1 MQGPLREQARSHRGA
16 AGLVGW
22 CGGQS
27 SMNLS
32 GPFIKRPVATMLL
45 SLAIMLLGGVSF
57 GLLPVSPL
65 PQMDFPVIVVQAS
78 LPGASPEV
86 MASTVAT
93 PLERSFGSIAG
104 VNTMSSRSS
113 QGSTRVILQFDL
125 DRDIN
130 GAAREVQAAINASRT
145 LLPSGM
151 RSMPTYKKVNPSQAP
166 IMVLSLTSDVLEKG
180 QLYDLASTILSQS
193 LSQVQGV
200 GEVQIGG
207 SSLPAVRIELEPQ
220 SLNQYGVA
228 LDDVRNTIA
237 NANVRRPKGSVE
249 DDQRLWQ
256 VQANDQLEKAKDYES
271 LIIHYNGGAALRLKD
286 VAKVSDGV
294 EDRYNSGFFNDDAAV
309 LLVIN
314 RQAGAN
320 IIETVNEIKA
330 QLPALQAVLPA
341 SVKLNLAMD
350 RSPVIKAT
358 LHEAEMTLL
367 IAVALVIL
375 VVFLF
380 LGNFRASLIPTL
392 AVPVSLVGTFAVMY
406 LYGFSLNNLSLMALI
421 LATGLVVDDAIVV
434 LENISRHIDEGVRP
448 MRAAYLGAQEVGFTL
463 LSMNVSLVAV
473 FLSIL
478 FMGGI
483 IESLFREFSITL
495 AAAIVVSLVV
505 SLTLTPMLCAR
516 WLKPHTPGQENRL
529 QRWSRRANDWMVGK
543 YATSLDWVLRHKRL
557 TLLSLFVTIGV
568 NIALYVV
575 VPKTFMPQQD
585 TGQLIGFVRGDDGL
599 SFSVMQPKMEIFRRA
614 VLKDEAVESVAGFI
628 GGNNGTNN
636 AFMLVR
642 LKPIKERSIS
652 AQKVIERLRKEM
664 PKVPGAQLMLM
675 ADQDLQFGGGREQTT
690 SQYSYILQ
698 SGDLG
703 ALREWYPKV
712 VTALKA
718 LPELTAIDAREGRGA
733 RQVTLIV
740 DRDQAKRLGVDM
752 DMVTAVLNNA
762 YSQRQISTIYDS
774 LNQYQVVMEVNPKY
788 AQDPITLKQ
797 VQVITADGARI
808 PLSTIAHYENS
819 LENDRVSH
827 EGQFASE
834 SIAFDMAEGVTV
846 EQGGAAI
853 ERAIAKVGL
862 PEDVIAKMAGTADAF
877 AATQKSQPWMILG
890 ALVAVYLVLGVL
902 YESYIHPLTILSTL
916 PSAGVGALLSIYALG
931 GEFSLISLLGLFLL
945 IGVVKKNAILMI
957 DLALQLE
964 RSQGMAPLE
973 SIRSACLQRLRPI
986 LMTTLAA
993 ILGALPLLMSRA
1005 EGAEMRQPLG
1015 LTIIGGLIFSQVLTL
1030 YTTPVVYLYLDR
1042 LRHRFN
1048 KWRGVRTDA
1057 ALETPL

>member
-1 MQGPLREQARSHRGA
+1 
-16 AGLVGW
+16 
-22 CGGQS
+22 
-27 SMNLS
+27 MNLS

-93 PLERSFGSIAG
+93 PLERSFGAIAG

-130 GAAREVQAAINASRT
+130 GAAREVQAAINASRN

-220 SLNQYGVA
+220 ALNQYGVA

-271 LIIHYNGGAALRLKD
+271 LIIHYADGAALRLKD

-294 EDRYNSGFFNDDAAV
+294 EDRYNSGFFNDDSAV

-434 LENISRHIDEGVRP
+434 LENISRHIDAGVRP
-448 MRAAYLGAQEVGFTL
+448 MKAAYLGAQEVGFTL

-529 QRWSRRANDWMVGK
+529 QRWSQQANEWMVGK
-543 YATSLDWVLRHKRL
+543 YATSLDWVLRHRRL

-568 NIALYVV
+568 NIALYIV
-575 VPKTFMPQQD
+575 VPKVFLPQQD

-599 SFSVMQPKMEIFRRA
+599 SFSVMQPKMETFRRA

-628 GGNNGTNN
+628 GGSNGTNN

-642 LKPIKERSIS
+642 LKPIKERSLS

-664 PKVPGAQLMLM
+664 PKVAGAQLMLM
-675 ADQDLQFGGGREQTT
+675 ADQDLQFGGGREQTS

-712 VTALKA
+712 LAALKA

-733 RQVTLIV
+733 QQVKLIV

-752 DMVTAVLNNA
+752 AMVTAVLNNA
-762 YSQRQISTIYDS
+762 YAQRQISTIYDS

-819 LENDRVSH
+819 LADDRVSH

-846 EQGGAAI
+846 EQGSAAI
-853 ERAIAKVGL
+853 ERAIALVGL

-964 RSQGMAPLE
+964 RHQGMAPLE

-993 ILGALPLLMSRA
+993 ILGALPLLLSRA

-1030 YTTPVVYLYLDR
+1030 YTTPVVYLYLDK

-1048 KWRGVRTDA
+1048 HWRGVRTDA

>member
-1 MQGPLREQARSHRGA
+1 
-16 AGLVGW
+16 
-22 CGGQS
+22 
-27 SMNLS
+27 MNLS

-45 SLAIMLLGGVSF
+45 SFAIMLLGGVCF

-65 PQMDFPVIVVQAS
+65 PQMDFPVIVVQAN

-93 PLERSFGSIAG
+93 PLERSFGAIAG

-130 GAAREVQAAINASRT
+130 GAAREVQAAINASRN

-193 LSQVQGV
+193 LSQVSGV

-220 SLNQYGVA
+220 LLNQYGVA
-228 LDDVRNTIA
+228 LDDVRTAIA
-237 NANVRRPKGSVE
+237 DSNVRRPKGSVE
-249 DDQRLWQ
+249 DDRRMWQ
-256 VQANDQLEKAKDYES
+256 VQANDQLEKAKDYETLVIRYQDGS
-271 LIIHYNGGAALRLKD
+271 VLRLKD
-286 VAKVSDGV
+286 VAKVTDSV

-367 IAVALVIL
+367 IAVALVVL

-434 LENISRHIDEGVRP
+434 LENISRHIDEGVPP
-448 MRAAYLGAQEVGFTL
+448 MKAAYRGAEEVGFTL

-495 AAAIVVSLVV
+495 AASIVVSLVV

-516 WLKPHTPGQENRL
+516 WLKPHVPGQENRL
-529 QRWSRRANDWMVGK
+529 QRWSQRLNERMVRG
-543 YATSLDWVLRHKRL
+543 YATSLDWVLRHRRL
-557 TLLSLFVTIGV
+557 TLLSLLVTIGV
-568 NIALYVV
+568 NVALYVV

-599 SFSVMQPKMEIFRRA
+599 SFNVMQPKMEIFRRA
-614 VLKDEAVESVAGFI
+614 VLKDEAVQSVAGFI

-642 LKPIKERSIS
+642 LKPIKERNIS

-698 SGDLG
+698 SADL
-703 ALREWYPKV
+703 ATLRTWYPKV
-712 VTALKA
+712 VAAFRA
-718 LPELTAIDAREGRGA
+718 LPELTAIDARDGGGA
-733 RQVTLIV
+733 QQVTLVV
-740 DRDQAKRLGVDM
+740 DRDQAKRLGIDM

-788 AQDPITLKQ
+788 AQDPSTLEQ
-797 VQVITADGARI
+797 VQVITADGARV
-808 PLSTIAHYENS
+808 PLSAIAHYENS
-819 LENDRVSH
+819 LEDDRVSH

-834 SIAFDMAEGVTV
+834 GISFDMAEGVTV
-846 EQGGAAI
+846 EQGTAAI
-853 ERAIAKVGL
+853 ERAIAKLGM

-877 AATQKSQPWMILG
+877 AATQKSQPFMILG
-890 ALVAVYLVLGVL
+890 ALLAVYLVLGVL

-931 GEFSLISLLGLFLL
+931 SEFSLISLLGLFLL

-964 RSQGMAPLE
+964 RAGQTPLE
-973 SIRSACLQRLRPI
+973 SIRSACLLRLRPI

-993 ILGALPLLMSRA
+993 ILGALPLLLGAA
-1005 EGAEMRQPLG
+1005 EGSEMRQPLG
-1015 LTIIGGLIFSQVLTL
+1015 LTIIGGLVFSQVLTL
-1030 YTTPVVYLYLDR
+1030 YTTPVVYLYLDK

-1048 KWRGVRTDA
+1048 RWRGVRTDA

>member
-1 MQGPLREQARSHRGA
+1 
-16 AGLVGW
+16 
-22 CGGQS
+22 
-27 SMNLS
+27 MNLS

-93 PLERSFGSIAG
+93 PLERSFGAIAG

-130 GAAREVQAAINASRT
+130 GAAREVQAAINASRN

-220 SLNQYGVA
+220 ALNQYGVA
-228 LDDVRNTIA
+228 LDDVRKTIA
-237 NANVRRPKGSVE
+237 DANVRRPKGSVE
-249 DDQRLWQ
+249 DGERLWQ
-256 VQANDQLEKAKDYES
+256 IQANDQLEKAKDYES
-271 LIIHYNGGAALRLKD
+271 LIIHYADGAALRLKD

-367 IAVALVIL
+367 IAVALVVL
-375 VVFLF
+375 VVYLF

-434 LENISRHIDEGVRP
+434 LENISRHIDEGVKP
-448 MRAAYLGAQEVGFTL
+448 MQAAYLGAKEVGFTL

-478 FMGGI
+478 FMGGLV
-483 IESLFREFSITL
+483 ESLFREFSITL

-529 QRWSRRANDWMVGK
+529 QRWSHKTNDWMVGK
-543 YATSLDWVLRHKRL
+543 YATSLDWVLRHRRL
-557 TLLSLFVTIGV
+557 TLFSLLLTVGV

-575 VPKTFMPQQD
+575 VPKTFLPQQD

-599 SFSVMQPKMEIFRRA
+599 SFNVMQPKMETFRRA

-636 AFMLVR
+636 AFMIVR
-642 LKPIKERSIS
+642 LKPIKERQLS

-675 ADQDLQFGGGREQTT
+675 ADQDLQFGGGREQTS
-690 SQYSYILQ
+690 SQYTYILQ
-698 SGDLG
+698 SGDL
-703 ALREWYPKV
+703 AELRKWFPKV
-712 VTALKA
+712 VTALRA
-718 LPELTAIDAREGRGA
+718 LPELTAIDAREGAGA
-733 RQVTLIV
+733 QQVTLIV

-752 DMVTAVLNNA
+752 NMVTAVLNNA

-788 AQDPITLKQ
+788 AQDPVTLKQ
-797 VQVITADGARI
+797 VEVITADGARV
-808 PLSTIAHYENS
+808 PLSTFAHYENS

-834 SIAFDMAEGVTV
+834 SISFDMAEGVTV
-846 EQGGAAI
+846 EQGSAAI

-877 AATQKSQPWMILG
+877 AATQKSQPFMILG
-890 ALVAVYLVLGVL
+890 ALLAVYLVLGVL

-931 GEFSLISLLGLFLL
+931 GEFSLISLLGIFLL

-964 RSQGMAPLE
+964 RHQGLSPVE

-993 ILGALPLLMSRA
+993 ILGALPLLLGRA

-1015 LTIIGGLIFSQVLTL
+1015 LTIIGGLVFSQVLTL
-1030 YTTPVVYLYLDR
+1030 YTTPVVYLYLDK

>member
-1 MQGPLREQARSHRGA
+1 
-16 AGLVGW
+16 
-22 CGGQS
+22 
-27 SMNLS
+27 MNLS

-93 PLERSFGSIAG
+93 PLERSFGAIAG

-130 GAAREVQAAINASRT
+130 GAAREVQAAINASRN

-220 SLNQYGVA
+220 ALNQYGVA
-228 LDDVRNTIA
+228 LDDVRKTIA
-237 NANVRRPKGSVE
+237 EANVRRPKGSVE

-256 VQANDQLEKAKDYES
+256 IQANDQLEKAKDYES

-434 LENISRHIDEGVRP
+434 LENISRHIDEGVKP
-448 MRAAYLGAQEVGFTL
+448 MKAAYLGAKEVGFTL

-495 AAAIVVSLVV
+495 AASIVVSLVV

-516 WLKPHTPGQENRL
+516 WLKPHTPGEENRL
-529 QRWSRRANDWMVGK
+529 QRWSRRTNDWMVGK
-543 YATSLDWVLRHKRL
+543 YATSLDWVLRHRRL
-557 TLLSLFVTIGV
+557 TLLSLIITVGV
-568 NIALYVV
+568 NVALYVV

-599 SFSVMQPKMEIFRRA
+599 SFSVMQPKMETFRRA

-628 GGNNGTNN
+628 GGTNGTNN

-642 LKPIKERSIS
+642 LKPIKERNIS

-664 PKVPGAQLMLM
+664 PKVAGAQLMLM

-703 ALREWYPKV
+703 ELREWYPKV
-712 VTALKA
+712 VTALRA
-718 LPELTAIDAREGRGA
+718 LPELTAIDAREGAGA
-733 RQVTLIV
+733 QQVTLIV

-752 DMVTAVLNNA
+752 EMVTAVLNNA

-788 AQDPITLKQ
+788 AQDPVTLKQ

-808 PLSTIAHYENS
+808 PLSTFAHYENS
-819 LENDRVSH
+819 LEDDRVSH

-834 SIAFDMAEGVTV
+834 SISFDMAEGVTV
-846 EQGGAAI
+846 EQGSAAI
-853 ERAIAKVGL
+853 ERAIAKLGL
-862 PEDVIAKMAGTADAF
+862 PEDVIVKMAGTADAF
-877 AATQKSQPWMILG
+877 AATQKSQPFMILG
-890 ALVAVYLVLGVL
+890 ALLAVYLVLGVL

-916 PSAGVGALLSIYALG
+916 PSAGVGALLSIYVLG

-964 RSQGMAPLE
+964 RHHGMAPLE

-993 ILGALPLLMSRA
+993 ILGALPLLLSRA

-1030 YTTPVVYLYLDR
+1030 YTTPVVYLYLDK

>member
-1 MQGPLREQARSHRGA
+1 
-16 AGLVGW
+16 
-22 CGGQS
+22 
-27 SMNLS
+27 
-32 GPFIKRPVATMLL
+32 
-45 SLAIMLLGGVSF
+45 
-57 GLLPVSPL
+57 
-65 PQMDFPVIVVQAS
+65 
-78 LPGASPEV
+78 
-86 MASTVAT
+86 
-93 PLERSFGSIAG
+93 
-104 VNTMSSRSS
+104 
-113 QGSTRVILQFDL
+113 
-125 DRDIN
+125 
-130 GAAREVQAAINASRT
+130 
-145 LLPSGM
+145 
-151 RSMPTYKKVNPSQAP
+151 
-166 IMVLSLTSDVLEKG
+166 MV
-180 QLYDLASTILSQS
+180 
-193 LSQVQGV
+193 
-200 GEVQIGG
+200 
-207 SSLPAVRIELEPQ
+207 
-220 SLNQYGVA
+220 
-228 LDDVRNTIA
+228 
-237 NANVRRPKGSVE
+237 
-249 DDQRLWQ
+249 
-256 VQANDQLEKAKDYES
+256 
-271 LIIHYNGGAALRLKD
+271 
-286 VAKVSDGV
+286 
-294 EDRYNSGFFNDDAAV
+294 
-309 LLVIN
+309 N

-320 IIETVNEIKA
+320 IIETVNAIKA

-341 SVKLNLAMD
+341 SVQLNLAMD

-392 AVPVSLVGTFAVMY
+392 AVPVSLVGTFAIMY

-434 LENISRHIDEGVRP
+434 LENISRHIDAGVAP
-448 MRAAYLGAQEVGFTL
+448 MKAAMLGAKEVGFTL

-483 IESLFREFSITL
+483 VESLFREFSITL
-495 AAAIVVSLVV
+495 AASIVVSLVV

-516 WLKPHTPGQENRL
+516 WLKPHVPGTENAM
-529 QRWSRRANDWMVGK
+529 QRWSIRLNQRMVSG
-543 YATSLDWVLRHKRL
+543 YARSLDWVLRHKRL
-557 TLLSLFVTIGV
+557 TLLSLLVTIGV
-568 NIALYVV
+568 NVALYVV

-599 SFSVMQPKMEIFRRA
+599 SFSVMQPKMEIFRKA
-614 VLKDEAVESVAGFI
+614 VLADPAVESVAGFI
-628 GGNNGTNN
+628 GGNGGTNN
-636 AFMLVR
+636 AFMIVR
-642 LKPIKERSIS
+642 LKPISERKVS
-652 AQKVIERLRKEM
+652 AQKVIERLRESM
-664 PKVPGAQLMLM
+664 PKVPGGRLMLM
-675 ADQDLQFGGGREQTT
+675 ADQDLQFGGGRDQTS

-703 ALREWYPKV
+703 ELRTWYPKV
-712 VTALKA
+712 VAAFKA

-733 RQVTLIV
+733 QQVTLVV

-788 AQDPITLKQ
+788 AQDPETLNQ
-797 VQVITADGARI
+797 VQVITADGQRI
-808 PLSTIAHYENS
+808 PLSAIAHYENS
-819 LENDRVSH
+819 LQNDRVSH

-834 SIAFDMAEGVTV
+834 SIAFDLAPGVTL
-846 EQGGAAI
+846 EQGTAAI
-853 ERAIAKVGL
+853 ERAVAKLGL
-862 PEDVIAKMAGTADAF
+862 PEEVIVKMAGTGDAF
-877 AATQKSQPWMILG
+877 AATQKSQPFMILG
-890 ALVAVYLVLGVL
+890 ALVAVYLVLGIL

-916 PSAGVGALLSIYALG
+916 PSAGVGALLSIYLTG

-964 RSQGMAPLE
+964 RHSGLDPQA

-993 ILGALPLLMSRA
+993 ILGALPLMLSSA

-1015 LTIIGGLIFSQVLTL
+1015 LTIIGGLIFSQILTL

>member
-1 MQGPLREQARSHRGA
+1 
-16 AGLVGW
+16 
-22 CGGQS
+22 
-27 SMNLS
+27 MNLS

-57 GLLPVSPL
+57 GLLPVAPL

-93 PLERSFGSIAG
+93 PLERSFGAIAG

-130 GAAREVQAAINASRT
+130 GAAREVQAAINASRN

-220 SLNQYGVA
+220 ALNQYGVA

-249 DDQRLWQ
+249 DGQRLWQ

-271 LIIHYNGGAALRLKD
+271 LIIHYADGAALRLKD

-294 EDRYNSGFFNDDAAV
+294 EDRYNSGFFNNDAAV

-341 SVKLNLAMD
+341 SVRLNLAMD

-434 LENISRHIDEGVRP
+434 LENISRHIDKGVPP
-448 MRAAYLGAQEVGFTL
+448 MKAAYLGAQEVGFTL

-483 IESLFREFSITL
+483 VESLFREFSITL
-495 AAAIVVSLVV
+495 AASIVVSLVV

-529 QRWSRRANDWMVGK
+529 QRWSQRTNEWMVGK
-543 YATSLDWVLRHKRL
+543 YATSLDWVLRHRRL
-557 TLLSLFVTIGV
+557 TLLSLLVTIGV

-614 VLKDEAVESVAGFI
+614 VLKDPAVESVAGFI
-628 GGNNGTNN
+628 GGTNGTNN

-642 LKPIKERSIS
+642 LKPIKERNLS

-675 ADQDLQFGGGREQTT
+675 ADQDLQFGGGREQST

-733 RQVTLIV
+733 QQVMLIV

-752 DMVTAVLNNA
+752 DMVTSVLNNA

-819 LENDRVSH
+819 LEDDRVSH

-834 SIAFDMAEGVTV
+834 SIAFDMADGVTV
-846 EQGGAAI
+846 EQGTAAI
-853 ERAIAKVGL
+853 ERAVAKVGL
-862 PEDVIAKMAGTADAF
+862 PEGVIAKMAGTADAF

-964 RSQGMAPLE
+964 RHQGLEPLE
-973 SIRSACLQRLRPI
+973 SIRNACLQRLRPI

-993 ILGALPLLMSRA
+993 ILGALPLLLGRA

-1030 YTTPVVYLYLDR
+1030 YTTPVVYLYLDK

>member
-1 MQGPLREQARSHRGA
+1 
-16 AGLVGW
+16 
-22 CGGQS
+22 
-27 SMNLS
+27 MNLS

-45 SLAIMLLGGVSF
+45 SLAILLLGGVSF

-93 PLERSFGSIAG
+93 PLERSFGAIAG

-130 GAAREVQAAINASRT
+130 GAAREVQAAINASRN

-166 IMVLSLTSDVLEKG
+166 VMVLSLTSDVLEKG

-193 LSQVQGV
+193 VSQVQGV

-220 SLNQYGVA
+220 ALNQYGVA

-249 DDQRLWQ
+249 DGQRLWQ

-271 LIIHYNGGAALRLKD
+271 LIIHYADGAALRLKD

-294 EDRYNSGFFNDDAAV
+294 EDRYNSGFFNNDAAV

-341 SVKLNLAMD
+341 SVKLNVAMD

-434 LENISRHIDEGVRP
+434 LENISRHIDKGVPP
-448 MRAAYLGAQEVGFTL
+448 MKAAYLGAQEVGFTL
-463 LSMNVSLVAV
+463 LSMNASLVAV

-483 IESLFREFSITL
+483 VESLFREFSITL
-495 AAAIVVSLVV
+495 AASIVVSLVV

-516 WLKPHTPGQENRL
+516 WLKPHTPGEENRL
-529 QRWSRRANDWMVGK
+529 QRWSQRANEWMVGK
-543 YATSLDWVLRHKRL
+543 YATSLDWVLRHRRL
-557 TLLSLFVTIGV
+557 TLLSLIVTVGV

-599 SFSVMQPKMEIFRRA
+599 SFNVMQPKMETFRRA
-614 VLKDEAVESVAGFI
+614 VLKDDAVQSVAGFI
-628 GGNNGTNN
+628 GGTNGTNN

-642 LKPIKERSIS
+642 LKPIKERNLS

-664 PKVPGAQLMLM
+664 PKVAGAQLMLM

-698 SGDLG
+698 SADLG
-703 ALREWYPKV
+703 ELREWYPKV

-733 RQVTLIV
+733 QQVTLIV

-819 LENDRVSH
+819 LEDDRVSH

-834 SIAFDMAEGVTV
+834 SISFDMAEGVAV
-846 EQGGAAI
+846 EQGTAAI
-853 ERAIAKVGL
+853 ERAIARLGM
-862 PEDVIAKMAGTADAF
+862 PEDVIVKMAGTADAF

-964 RSQGMAPLE
+964 RHQGMAPLE

-993 ILGALPLLMSRA
+993 ILGALPLLLSRA

-1015 LTIIGGLIFSQVLTL
+1015 LTIIGGLVFSQVLTL
-1030 YTTPVVYLYLDR
+1030 YTTPVVYLYLDK

-1048 KWRGVRTDA
+1048 HWRGVRTDA

>member
-1 MQGPLREQARSHRGA
+1 
-16 AGLVGW
+16 
-22 CGGQS
+22 
-27 SMNLS
+27 MNLS
-32 GPFIKRPVATMLL
+32 GPFIRRPVATLLL

-65 PQMDFPVIVVQAS
+65 PQMDFPVIVVSAS

-93 PLERSFGSIAG
+93 PLERSFGAIAG

-113 QGSTRVILQFDL
+113 QGSTRVILQFDQ

-130 GAAREVQAAINASRT
+130 GAAREVQAAINASRN

-166 IMVLSLTSDVLEKG
+166 IMVLSLTSDVLSKG
-180 QLYDLASTILSQS
+180 ELYDLASTILSQS
-193 LSQVQGV
+193 LSQVPGV

-220 SLNQYGVA
+220 LLNQYGVS
-228 LDDVRNTIA
+228 LDEVRNTIA
-237 NANVRRPKGSVE
+237 NANVRRPKGAVSDGE
-249 DDQRLWQ
+249 RNWQ
-256 VQANDQLEKAKDYES
+256 IQANDQLEKAKDYEP
-271 LIIHYNGGAALRLKD
+271 LIIRYQDGAALRLSH
-286 VAKVSDGV
+286 VAKVQDSV
-294 EDRYNSGFFNDDAAV
+294 EDRYNSGFFNNDAAV
-309 LLVIN
+309 LLVVN

-320 IIETVNEIKA
+320 IIETVNAIKA

-392 AVPVSLVGTFAVMY
+392 AVPVSLVGTFAIMY

-434 LENISRHIDEGVRP
+434 LENISRHIDAGIAP
-448 MRAAYLGAQEVGFTL
+448 MKAAYLGAKEVGFTL

-495 AAAIVVSLVV
+495 AASIVVSLVV

-516 WLKPHTPGQENRL
+516 WLKPHVPGTENAM
-529 QRWSRRANDWMVGK
+529 QRWSNRLNERMVNG
-543 YATSLDWVLRHKRL
+543 YARSLDWVLRHKRL
-557 TLLSLFVTIGV
+557 TLFSLLVTIGV
-568 NIALYVV
+568 NVALYVV

-599 SFSVMQPKMEIFRRA
+599 SFSVMQPKMEIFRKA
-614 VLKDEAVESVAGFI
+614 VLADPAVESVAGFI
-628 GGNNGTNN
+628 GGNGGTNN
-636 AFMLVR
+636 ALMIVR
-642 LKPIKERSIS
+642 LKPISERKIS
-652 AQKVIERLRKEM
+652 AQKVIERLRETL
-664 PKVPGAQLMLM
+664 PKVPGGRLMLM
-675 ADQDLQFGGGREQTT
+675 ADQDLQFGGGREQTS

-698 SGDLG
+698 SGDLSE
-703 ALREWYPKV
+703 LRTWYPKV
-712 VTALKA
+712 VEALKA

-733 RQVTLIV
+733 QQVTLMV

-752 DMVTAVLNNA
+752 NMVTAVLNNA

-774 LNQYQVVMEVNPKY
+774 LNQYRVVMEVNPQY
-788 AQDPITLKQ
+788 ARDPETLNQ
-797 VQVITADGARI
+797 VQVITADGQRI

-819 LENDRVSH
+819 LQDDRVEH

-834 SIAFDMAEGVTV
+834 TIAFDLANGVSL
-846 EQGGAAI
+846 EQGTAAI
-853 ERAIAKVGL
+853 ERAIAKLGL
-862 PEDVIAKMAGTADAF
+862 PEDVIAKMAGTGDAF
-877 AATQKSQPWMILG
+877 AATQKSQPFMILG
-890 ALVAVYLVLGVL
+890 ALVAVYLVLGIL

-916 PSAGVGALLSIYALG
+916 PSAGVGALLSIYLTG

-964 RSQGMAPLE
+964 RHAGMSPQE

-993 ILGALPLLMSRA
+993 LLGALPLMLSHA

-1015 LTIIGGLIFSQVLTL
+1015 LTIIGGLIFSQILTL

-1042 LRHRFN
+1042 VRHRFN
-1048 KWRGVRTDA
+1048 QWRGVRTDA

>member
-1 MQGPLREQARSHRGA
+1 
-16 AGLVGW
+16 
-22 CGGQS
+22 
-27 SMNLS
+27 MNLS

-65 PQMDFPVIVVQAS
+65 PQMDFPVIVVSAS

-93 PLERSFGSIAG
+93 PLERSFGAIAG

-113 QGSTRVILQFDL
+113 QGSTRVILQFDQ

-130 GAAREVQAAINASRT
+130 GAAREVQAAINASRN

-151 RSMPTYKKVNPSQAP
+151 KSMPTYKKVNPSQAP
-166 IMVLSLTSDVLEKG
+166 IMVLSLTSDVLSKG
-180 QLYDLASTILSQS
+180 ELYDLASTILSQS
-193 LSQVQGV
+193 LSQVPGV

-220 SLNQYGVA
+220 LLNQYGVA

-237 NANVRRPKGSVE
+237 NANVRRPKGAVS
-249 DDQRLWQ
+249 DGDRNWQ
-256 VQANDQLEKAKDYES
+256 IQANDQLEKAKDYEP
-271 LIIHYNGGAALRLKD
+271 LIIRYQDGAALRLSH
-286 VAKVSDGV
+286 VAKVQDSV
-294 EDRYNSGFFNDDAAV
+294 EDRYNSGFFNNDAAV
-309 LLVIN
+309 LLVVN

-320 IIETVNEIKA
+320 IIETVNAIKA

-392 AVPVSLVGTFAVMY
+392 AVPVSLVGTFAIMY

-434 LENISRHIDEGVRP
+434 LENISRHIDAGIAP
-448 MRAAYLGAQEVGFTL
+448 MKAAMLGAKEVGFTL

-483 IESLFREFSITL
+483 VESLFREFSITL
-495 AAAIVVSLVV
+495 AASIVVSLVV

-516 WLKPHTPGQENRL
+516 WLKPHVPGTENAM
-529 QRWSRRANDWMVGK
+529 QRWSIRLNERMVAG
-543 YATSLDWVLRHKRL
+543 YARSLDWVLRHKRL
-557 TLLSLFVTIGV
+557 TLLSLLVTIGV
-568 NIALYVV
+568 NVALYVV

-599 SFSVMQPKMEIFRRA
+599 SFSVMQPKMEIFRKA
-614 VLKDEAVESVAGFI
+614 VLADPAVESVAGFI
-628 GGNNGTNN
+628 GGNGGTNN
-636 AFMLVR
+636 AVMIVR
-642 LKPIKERSIS
+642 LKPISERKIS
-652 AQKVIERLRKEM
+652 AQKVIERLRDTM
-664 PKVPGAQLMLM
+664 PKVPGGRLMLM
-675 ADQDLQFGGGREQTT
+675 ADQDLQFGGGREQTS

-703 ALREWYPKV
+703 ELRTWYPKV
-712 VTALKA
+712 VAALKA

-733 RQVTLIV
+733 QQVTLVV

-788 AQDPITLKQ
+788 AQDPQTLEQ
-797 VQVITADGARI
+797 VQVITADGQRI
-808 PLSTIAHYENS
+808 PLSAIAHYENS
-819 LENDRVSH
+819 LQDDRVEH

-834 SIAFDMAEGVTV
+834 TVSFDMAPGVST
-846 EQGGAAI
+846 EQGTAAI
-853 ERAIAKVGL
+853 ERAIAKLGL
-862 PEDVIAKMAGTADAF
+862 PEDVIAKMAGTGDAF
-877 AATQKSQPWMILG
+877 AATQKSQPFMILG
-890 ALVAVYLVLGVL
+890 ALVAVYLVLGIL

-916 PSAGVGALLSIYALG
+916 PSAGVGALLSIYLTG

-964 RSQGMAPLE
+964 RTAGFSPE
-973 SIRSACLQRLRPI
+973 NSIRSACLQRLRPI

-993 ILGALPLLMSRA
+993 ILGAVPLMLSTA

-1015 LTIIGGLIFSQVLTL
+1015 LTIIGGLIFSQILTL

-1042 LRHRFN
+1042 ARHRFN

-1057 ALETPL
+1057 ALDTPL

>member
-1 MQGPLREQARSHRGA
+1 
-16 AGLVGW
+16 
-22 CGGQS
+22 
-27 SMNLS
+27 MNLS
-32 GPFIKRPVATMLL
+32 GPFIRRPVATMLL

-65 PQMDFPVIVVQAS
+65 PQMDFPVIVVSAS

-93 PLERSFGSIAG
+93 PLERSFGAIAG

-113 QGSTRVILQFDL
+113 QGSTRVILQFDQ

-130 GAAREVQAAINASRT
+130 GAAREVQAAINASRN

-166 IMVLSLTSDVLEKG
+166 IMVLSLTSDVLAKG
-180 QLYDLASTILSQS
+180 ELYDLASTILSQS
-193 LSQVQGV
+193 LSQVPGV

-220 SLNQYGVA
+220 LLNQYGVA

-237 NANVRRPKGSVE
+237 SANVRRPKGAVSDGE
-249 DDQRLWQ
+249 RNWQ
-256 VQANDQLEKAKDYES
+256 IQANDQLEKAKDYEP
-271 LIIHYNGGAALRLKD
+271 LIIRYQDGAALRLSH
-286 VAKVSDGV
+286 VAKVQDGV
-294 EDRYNSGFFNDDAAV
+294 EDRYNSGFFNNDAAV
-309 LLVIN
+309 LLVVN

-320 IIETVNEIKA
+320 IIETVNAIKA

-392 AVPVSLVGTFAVMY
+392 AVPVSLVGTFAIMY

-434 LENISRHIDEGVRP
+434 LENISRHIDDGMEP
-448 MRAAYLGAQEVGFTL
+448 MKAAYLGAKEVGFTL

-495 AAAIVVSLVV
+495 AASIVVSLVV

-516 WLKPHTPGQENRL
+516 WLKPHVPGTENAM
-529 QRWSRRANDWMVGK
+529 QRWSQRLNERMVNG
-543 YATSLDWVLRHKRL
+543 YARSLDWVLRHKRL
-557 TLLSLFVTIGV
+557 TLLSLLVTIGV
-568 NIALYVV
+568 NVALYIV

-599 SFSVMQPKMEIFRRA
+599 SFTVMQPKMEIFRKA
-614 VLKDEAVESVAGFI
+614 VLADPAVDSVAGFI
-628 GGNNGTNN
+628 GGNGGTNN
-636 AFMLVR
+636 AVMIVR
-642 LKPIKERSIS
+642 LKPISERKIS
-652 AQKVIERLRKEM
+652 AQKVIERLRENM
-664 PKVPGAQLMLM
+664 PKVPGGRLMLM
-675 ADQDLQFGGGREQTT
+675 ADQDLQFGGGREQTS

-698 SGDLG
+698 SGDLNE
-703 ALREWYPKV
+703 LRTWYPKV
-712 VTALKA
+712 VAAFKA

-733 RQVTLIV
+733 QQVTLVV
-740 DRDQAKRLGVDM
+740 DRDAAKRLGVDM

-788 AQDPITLKQ
+788 AQDPETLNQ
-797 VQVITADGARI
+797 VQVITADGQRI
-808 PLSTIAHYENS
+808 PLSSIAHYENS
-819 LENDRVSH
+819 LQDDRVEH

-834 SIAFDMAEGVTV
+834 TISFDMAPGVSA
-846 EQGGAAI
+846 EQGMAAI
-853 ERAIAKVGL
+853 ERAIAKLGL
-862 PEDVIAKMAGTADAF
+862 PEEIIAKMSGTGDAF
-877 AATQKSQPWMILG
+877 AATQKSQPFMILG
-890 ALVAVYLVLGVL
+890 ALVAVYLVLGIL

-916 PSAGVGALLSIYALG
+916 PSAGVGALLSIYLTG

-964 RSQGMAPLE
+964 RHGGMSPDE

-993 ILGALPLLMSRA
+993 ILGALPLMLSNA

-1015 LTIIGGLIFSQVLTL
+1015 LTIIGGLIVSQILTL

-1042 LRHRFN
+1042 ARHRFN
-1048 KWRGVRTDA
+1048 TWRGVRTDA

>member
-1 MQGPLREQARSHRGA
+1 
-16 AGLVGW
+16 
-22 CGGQS
+22 
-27 SMNLS
+27 MNLS

-93 PLERSFGSIAG
+93 PLERSFGAIAG

-130 GAAREVQAAINASRT
+130 GAAREVQAAINASRN

-220 SLNQYGVA
+220 ALNQYGVA
-228 LDDVRNTIA
+228 LDDVRKTIA
-237 NANVRRPKGSVE
+237 EANVRRPKGSVE
-249 DDQRLWQ
+249 DGQRLWQ
-256 VQANDQLEKAKDYES
+256 IQANDQLEKAKDYES
-271 LIIHYNGGAALRLKD
+271 LIIHYADGAALRLKD

-367 IAVALVIL
+367 IAVALVIV

-380 LGNFRASLIPTL
+380 LGNFRASLIPSL

-434 LENISRHIDEGVRP
+434 LENISRHIDEGVKP
-448 MRAAYLGAQEVGFTL
+448 MQAAYLGAKEVGFTL

-483 IESLFREFSITL
+483 VESLFREFSITL
-495 AAAIVVSLVV
+495 AAAIIVSLVV

-529 QRWSRRANDWMVGK
+529 QRWSQRTNDWMVDK
-543 YATSLDWVLRHKRL
+543 YASSLDWVLRHRRL
-557 TLLSLFVTIGV
+557 TLLSLLITVAV
-568 NIALYVV
+568 NVALYVV

-614 VLKDEAVESVAGFI
+614 VLKDAAVESVAGFI
-628 GGNNGTNN
+628 GGSNGTNN

-642 LKPIKERSIS
+642 LKPIKDRQLN

-703 ALREWYPKV
+703 ELRKWYPKV
-712 VTALKA
+712 VTALRA
-718 LPELTAIDAREGRGA
+718 LPELTAIDAREGAGA
-733 RQVTLIV
+733 QQVTLIV

-788 AQDPITLKQ
+788 AQDPVTLKQ
-797 VQVITADGARI
+797 VQVITADGARV
-808 PLSTIAHYENS
+808 PLSTFAHYENS
-819 LENDRVSH
+819 LEDDRVSH

-846 EQGGAAI
+846 EQGSAAI

-877 AATQKSQPWMILG
+877 AATQKSQPFMILG
-890 ALVAVYLVLGVL
+890 ALLAVYLVLGVL

-916 PSAGVGALLSIYALG
+916 PSAGVGALLSIYVLG
-931 GEFSLISLLGLFLL
+931 SEFSLISLLGLFLL

-964 RSQGMAPLE
+964 RHQGLSPLE

-993 ILGALPLLMSRA
+993 ILGALPLLLGRA

-1015 LTIIGGLIFSQVLTL
+1015 LTIIGGLVFSQVLTL
-1030 YTTPVVYLYLDR
+1030 YTTPVVYLYLDK

>member
-1 MQGPLREQARSHRGA
+1 
-16 AGLVGW
+16 
-22 CGGQS
+22 
-27 SMNLS
+27 MNLS

-65 PQMDFPVIVVQAS
+65 PQMDFPVIVVSAS

-93 PLERSFGSIAG
+93 PLERAFGAIAG
-104 VNTMSSRSS
+104 VNTMSSNSS
-113 QGSTRVILQFDL
+113 QGSTRVILQFDQ

-130 GAAREVQAAINASRT
+130 GAAREVQAAINASRN

-151 RSMPTYKKVNPSQAP
+151 ESMPTYKKINPSQAP
-166 IMVLSLTSDVLEKG
+166 IMVLSLTSEVLSKG

-193 LSQVQGV
+193 LSQVPGV

-220 SLNQYGVA
+220 LLNQYGVS

-237 NANVRRPKGSVE
+237 NANVRRPKGAVSDGE
-249 DDQRLWQ
+249 RNWQ
-256 VQANDQLEKAKDYES
+256 IQANDQLEKAKDYEP
-271 LIIHYNGGAALRLKD
+271 LIIRYQDGAALRLSH
-286 VAKVSDGV
+286 VAKVKDSV
-294 EDRYNSGFFNDDAAV
+294 EDRYNSGFFNNDAAV
-309 LLVIN
+309 LLVVN

-320 IIETVNEIKA
+320 IIETVNAIKA

-341 SVKLNLAMD
+341 SVQLNLAMD

-392 AVPVSLVGTFAVMY
+392 AVPVSLVGTFAIMY

-434 LENISRHIDEGVRP
+434 LENISRHIDAGVAP
-448 MRAAYLGAQEVGFTL
+448 MKAAMLGAKEVGFTL

-483 IESLFREFSITL
+483 VESLFREFSITL
-495 AAAIVVSLVV
+495 AASIVVSLVV

-516 WLKPHTPGQENRL
+516 WLKPHVPGTENAM
-529 QRWSRRANDWMVGK
+529 QRWSIRLNQRMVSG
-543 YATSLDWVLRHKRL
+543 YARSLDWVLRHKRL
-557 TLLSLFVTIGV
+557 TLLSLLVTIGV
-568 NIALYVV
+568 NVALYVV

-599 SFSVMQPKMEIFRRA
+599 SFSVMQPKMEIFRKA
-614 VLKDEAVESVAGFI
+614 VLADPAVESVAGFI
-628 GGNNGTNN
+628 GGNGGTNN
-636 AFMLVR
+636 AFMIVR
-642 LKPIKERSIS
+642 LKPISERKVS
-652 AQKVIERLRKEM
+652 AQKVIERLRESM
-664 PKVPGAQLMLM
+664 PKVPGGRLMLM
-675 ADQDLQFGGGREQTT
+675 ADQDLQFGGGRDQTS

-703 ALREWYPKV
+703 ELRTWYPKV
-712 VTALKA
+712 VAAFKA

-733 RQVTLIV
+733 QQVTLVV

-788 AQDPITLKQ
+788 AQDPETLNQ
-797 VQVITADGARI
+797 VQVITADGQRI
-808 PLSTIAHYENS
+808 PLSAIAHYENS
-819 LENDRVSH
+819 LQNDRVSH

-834 SIAFDMAEGVTV
+834 SIAFDLAPGVTL
-846 EQGGAAI
+846 EQGTAAI
-853 ERAIAKVGL
+853 ERAVAKLGL
-862 PEDVIAKMAGTADAF
+862 PEEVIVKMAGTGDAF
-877 AATQKSQPWMILG
+877 AATQKSQPFMILG
-890 ALVAVYLVLGVL
+890 ALVAVYLVLGIL

-916 PSAGVGALLSIYALG
+916 PSAGVGALLSIYLTG

-964 RSQGMAPLE
+964 RHSGLDPQA

-993 ILGALPLLMSRA
+993 ILGALPLMLSSA

-1015 LTIIGGLIFSQVLTL
+1015 LTIIGGLIFSQILTL

>member
-1 MQGPLREQARSHRGA
+1 
-16 AGLVGW
+16 
-22 CGGQS
+22 
-27 SMNLS
+27 MNLS

-93 PLERSFGSIAG
+93 PLERSFGAIAG

-130 GAAREVQAAINASRT
+130 GAAREVQAAINASRN

-220 SLNQYGVA
+220 ALNQYGVA

-249 DDQRLWQ
+249 DGQRLWQ

-271 LIIHYNGGAALRLKD
+271 LIIHYADGAALRLKD

-380 LGNFRASLIPTL
+380 RGSFRASLIPTL

-448 MRAAYLGAQEVGFTL
+448 MKAAYLGAQEVGFTL

-495 AAAIVVSLVV
+495 AASIVVSLIV

-543 YATSLDWVLRHKRL
+543 YATSLDWVLRHRRL
-557 TLLSLFVTIGV
+557 TLLSLLVTIGV
-568 NIALYVV
+568 NVALYIV
-575 VPKTFMPQQD
+575 VPKTFLPQQD

-599 SFSVMQPKMEIFRRA
+599 SFSVMQPKMETFRRA

-628 GGNNGTNN
+628 GGSNGTNN

-664 PKVPGAQLMLM
+664 PKVAGAQLMLM
-675 ADQDLQFGGGREQTT
+675 ADQDLQFGGGREQTS

-703 ALREWYPKV
+703 ALRQWYPKV

-733 RQVTLIV
+733 QQVTLIV

-752 DMVTAVLNNA
+752 EMVTSVLNNA

-819 LENDRVSH
+819 LEDDRVSH

-834 SIAFDMAEGVTV
+834 SISFDMAEGVTV
-846 EQGGAAI
+846 EQGSAAI

-916 PSAGVGALLSIYALG
+916 PSAGVGALLSIYVLG

-964 RSQGMAPLE
+964 RHQGLAPLE

-993 ILGALPLLMSRA
+993 ILGALPLLLSRA

-1030 YTTPVVYLYLDR
+1030 YTTPVVYLYLDK

-1048 KWRGVRTDA
+1048 HWRGVRTDA

>member
-1 MQGPLREQARSHRGA
+1 
-16 AGLVGW
+16 
-22 CGGQS
+22 
-27 SMNLS
+27 MNLS

-93 PLERSFGSIAG
+93 PLERSFGAIAG

-130 GAAREVQAAINASRT
+130 GAAREVQAAINASRN

-220 SLNQYGVA
+220 ALNQYGVA
-228 LDDVRNTIA
+228 LDDVRKTIA
-237 NANVRRPKGSVE
+237 DANVRRPKGSVE
-249 DDQRLWQ
+249 DGQRLWQ
-256 VQANDQLEKAKDYES
+256 IQANDQLEKAKDYES
-271 LIIHYNGGAALRLKD
+271 LIIHYADGAALRLKD

-434 LENISRHIDEGVRP
+434 LENISRHIDEGVKP
-448 MRAAYLGAQEVGFTL
+448 MQAAYLGAKEVGFTL

-483 IESLFREFSITL
+483 VESLFREFSITL

-529 QRWSRRANDWMVGK
+529 QRWSRRTNDWMVDK
-543 YATSLDWVLRHKRL
+543 YATSLDWVLRHRRL
-557 TLLSLFVTIGV
+557 TLLSLLITVGV
-568 NIALYVV
+568 NVALYVV

-628 GGNNGTNN
+628 GGTNGTNN

-642 LKPIKERSIS
+642 LKPIKERQLN

-703 ALREWYPKV
+703 ELRKWYPKV
-712 VTALKA
+712 VAALRA
-718 LPELTAIDAREGRGA
+718 LPELTAIDAREGKGA
-733 RQVTLIV
+733 QQVTLIV
-740 DRDQAKRLGVDM
+740 DRDQAKRLGIDM
-752 DMVTAVLNNA
+752 DMVTSVLNNA

-788 AQDPITLKQ
+788 AQDPVTLKQ
-797 VQVITADGARI
+797 VQVITADGARV
-808 PLSTIAHYENS
+808 PLSTIAHYESS
-819 LENDRVSH
+819 LEDDRVSH

-834 SIAFDMAEGVTV
+834 DISFDMAEGVTV
-846 EQGGAAI
+846 EQGSAAI

-877 AATQKSQPWMILG
+877 AATQKSQPFMILG
-890 ALVAVYLVLGVL
+890 ALLAVYLVLGVL

-964 RSQGMAPLE
+964 RHQGLSPLE

-993 ILGALPLLMSRA
+993 ILGALPLLLSRA

-1030 YTTPVVYLYLDR
+1030 YTTPVVYLYLDK

>member
-1 MQGPLREQARSHRGA
+1 
-16 AGLVGW
+16 
-22 CGGQS
+22 
-27 SMNLS
+27 MNLS
-32 GPFIKRPVATMLL
+32 GPFIRRPVATMLL

-93 PLERSFGSIAG
+93 PLERSFGAIAG

-130 GAAREVQAAINASRT
+130 GAAREVQAAINASRN

-193 LSQVQGV
+193 LSQVSGV

-220 SLNQYGVA
+220 LLNQYGVA
-228 LDDVRNTIA
+228 LDDVRKTIA
-237 NANVRRPKGSVE
+237 EANVRRPKGSVE
-249 DDQRLWQ
+249 NSEQMWQ
-256 VQANDQLEKAKDYES
+256 VQANDQLEKAKDYEP
-271 LIIHYNGGAALRLKD
+271 LIIHYKDGAALRLKD

-375 VVFLF
+375 VVYLF
-380 LGNFRASLIPTL
+380 LGNLRASLIPTL

-434 LENISRHIDEGVRP
+434 LENISRHIDEGIAP
-448 MRAAYLGAQEVGFTL
+448 MKAAYLGAKEVGFTL

-495 AAAIVVSLVV
+495 AAAIIVSLVV

-516 WLKPHTPGQENRL
+516 WLKPHVPGQENGL
-529 QRWSRRANDWMVGK
+529 QRWSQRGNDWMVAK
-543 YATSLDWVLRHKRL
+543 YASSLDWVLRHKRL

-599 SFSVMQPKMEIFRRA
+599 SFTVMQPKMEIFRRE
-614 VLKDEAVESVAGFI
+614 VLKDPAVESVAGFI

-642 LKPIKERSIS
+642 LKPIKERNIS

-690 SQYSYILQ
+690 SQYSYIIQ

-712 VTALKA
+712 VTALRA
-718 LPELTAIDAREGRGA
+718 LPELTAIDAREGQGA
-733 RQVTLIV
+733 QQVTLVV
-740 DRDQAKRLGVDM
+740 DRDQAKRLGIDM
-752 DMVTAVLNNA
+752 NMVTAVLNNA

-788 AQDPITLKQ
+788 AQDPITLNQ
-797 VQVITADGARI
+797 VQVITADGARV

-819 LENDRVSH
+819 LEDDRVSH

-834 SIAFDMAEGVTV
+834 SISFDMAEGVTV
-846 EQGGAAI
+846 EQGTAAI
-853 ERAIAKVGL
+853 ERALAKVGM
-862 PEDVIAKMAGTADAF
+862 PEDVIVKMAGTADAF
-877 AATQKSQPWMILG
+877 AATQKSQPFMILG
-890 ALVAVYLVLGVL
+890 ALLAVYLVLGVL

-916 PSAGVGALLSIYALG
+916 PSAGVGALLSIYVLG
-931 GEFSLISLLGLFLL
+931 SQFSLISLLGLFLL

-964 RSQGMAPLE
+964 RHQGLGPLE
-973 SIRSACLQRLRPI
+973 SIRSACLLRLRPI

-993 ILGALPLLMSRA
+993 ILGALPLLLGSA

-1015 LTIIGGLIFSQVLTL
+1015 LTIIGGLVFSQILTL

-1042 LRHRFN
+1042 LRHKFN
-1048 KWRGVRTDA
+1048 HWRGVRTDA

>member
-1 MQGPLREQARSHRGA
+1 
-16 AGLVGW
+16 
-22 CGGQS
+22 
-27 SMNLS
+27 MNLS

-93 PLERSFGSIAG
+93 PLERSFGAIAG

-130 GAAREVQAAINASRT
+130 GAAREVQAAINASRN

-220 SLNQYGVA
+220 ALNQYGVA
-228 LDDVRNTIA
+228 LDDVRKTIA
-237 NANVRRPKGSVE
+237 EANVRRPKGSVE
-249 DDQRLWQ
+249 DGQRLWQ
-256 VQANDQLEKAKDYES
+256 IQANDQLEKAKDYES
-271 LIIHYNGGAALRLKD
+271 LIIHYADGAALRLKD

-320 IIETVNEIKA
+320 IIETVNDIKA

-434 LENISRHIDEGVRP
+434 LENISRHIDEGVKP
-448 MRAAYLGAQEVGFTL
+448 MQAAYLGAKEVGFTL

-483 IESLFREFSITL
+483 VESLFREFSITL
-495 AAAIVVSLVV
+495 AAAIIVSLVV

-529 QRWSRRANDWMVGK
+529 QRWSQRTNDWMVGK
-543 YATSLDWVLRHKRL
+543 YASSLDWVLRHRRL
-557 TLLSLFVTIGV
+557 TLLSLLITVAV
-568 NIALYVV
+568 NVALYVV

-614 VLKDEAVESVAGFI
+614 VLKDAAVESVAGFI
-628 GGNNGTNN
+628 GGTNGTNN

-642 LKPIKERSIS
+642 LKPIKDRQIN

-703 ALREWYPKV
+703 ELRKWYPKV
-712 VTALKA
+712 VTALRA
-718 LPELTAIDAREGRGA
+718 LPELTAIDAREGAGA
-733 RQVTLIV
+733 QQVTLIV
-740 DRDQAKRLGVDM
+740 DRDQAKRLGIDM

-774 LNQYQVVMEVNPKY
+774 LNQYQVVMEVNQKY
-788 AQDPITLKQ
+788 AQDPVTLKQ
-797 VQVITADGARI
+797 VQVITADGARV
-808 PLSTIAHYENS
+808 PLSTFAHYENS
-819 LENDRVSH
+819 LEDDRVSH

-846 EQGGAAI
+846 EQGSAAI

-877 AATQKSQPWMILG
+877 AATQKSQPFMILG
-890 ALVAVYLVLGVL
+890 ALLAVYLVLGVL

-964 RSQGMAPLE
+964 RHQGLSPLE

-993 ILGALPLLMSRA
+993 ILGALPLLLGRA

-1015 LTIIGGLIFSQVLTL
+1015 LTIIGGLVFSQILTL
-1030 YTTPVVYLYLDR
+1030 YTTPVVYLYLDK

>member
-1 MQGPLREQARSHRGA
+1 
-16 AGLVGW
+16 
-22 CGGQS
+22 
-27 SMNLS
+27 MNLS

-93 PLERSFGSIAG
+93 PLERSFGAIAG

-130 GAAREVQAAINASRT
+130 GAAREVQAAINASRN

-220 SLNQYGVA
+220 ALNQYGVA
-228 LDDVRNTIA
+228 LDDVRKTIA
-237 NANVRRPKGSVE
+237 EANVRRPKGSVE
-249 DDQRLWQ
+249 DGQRLWQ
-256 VQANDQLEKAKDYES
+256 IQANDQLEKAKDYES
-271 LIIHYNGGAALRLKD
+271 LIIHYADGAALRLKD

-434 LENISRHIDEGVRP
+434 LENISRHIDEGVKP
-448 MRAAYLGAQEVGFTL
+448 MQAAYLGAKEVGFTL

-483 IESLFREFSITL
+483 VESLFREFSITL
-495 AAAIVVSLVV
+495 AAAIIVSLVV

-529 QRWSRRANDWMVGK
+529 QRWSQRTNDWMVGK
-543 YATSLDWVLRHKRL
+543 YASSLDWVLRHRRL
-557 TLLSLFVTIGV
+557 TLFSLLITVAV
-568 NIALYVV
+568 NVALYVV

-614 VLKDEAVESVAGFI
+614 VLKDAAVESVAGFI
-628 GGNNGTNN
+628 GGTNGTNN

-642 LKPIKERSIS
+642 LKPIKDRQIN

-703 ALREWYPKV
+703 ELRKWYPKV
-712 VTALKA
+712 VTALRA
-718 LPELTAIDAREGRGA
+718 LPELTAIDAREGAGA
-733 RQVTLIV
+733 QQVTLIV
-740 DRDQAKRLGVDM
+740 DRDQAKRLGIDM

-774 LNQYQVVMEVNPKY
+774 LNQYQVVMEVNQKY
-788 AQDPITLKQ
+788 AQDPVTLKQ
-797 VQVITADGARI
+797 VQVITADGARV
-808 PLSTIAHYENS
+808 PLSTFAHYENS
-819 LENDRVSH
+819 LEDDRVSH

-846 EQGGAAI
+846 EQGSAAI

-877 AATQKSQPWMILG
+877 AATQKSQPFMILG
-890 ALVAVYLVLGVL
+890 ALLAVYLVLGVL

-964 RSQGMAPLE
+964 RHQGLSPLE

-993 ILGALPLLMSRA
+993 ILGALPLLLGRA

-1015 LTIIGGLIFSQVLTL
+1015 LTIIGGLVFSQILTL
-1030 YTTPVVYLYLDR
+1030 YTTPVVYLYLDK

-1048 KWRGVRTDA
+1048 NWRGVRTDA

>member
-1 MQGPLREQARSHRGA
+1 
-16 AGLVGW
+16 
-22 CGGQS
+22 
-27 SMNLS
+27 MNLS

-93 PLERSFGSIAG
+93 PLERSFGAIAG

-130 GAAREVQAAINASRT
+130 GAAREVQAAINASRN

-220 SLNQYGVA
+220 ALNQYGVA
-228 LDDVRNTIA
+228 LDDVRKTIA
-237 NANVRRPKGSVE
+237 DANVRRPKGSVE
-249 DDQRLWQ
+249 DGERLWQ
-256 VQANDQLEKAKDYES
+256 IQANDQLEKAKDYES
-271 LIIHYNGGAALRLKD
+271 LIIRYADGAALRLRD

-367 IAVALVIL
+367 IAVALVVL
-375 VVFLF
+375 VVYLF

-434 LENISRHIDEGVRP
+434 LENISRHIDEGVKP
-448 MRAAYLGAQEVGFTL
+448 MQAAYLGAKEVGFTL

-478 FMGGI
+478 FMGGLV
-483 IESLFREFSITL
+483 ESLFREFSITL

-529 QRWSRRANDWMVGK
+529 QRWSHKTNDWMVGK
-543 YATSLDWVLRHKRL
+543 YATSLDWVLRHRRL
-557 TLLSLFVTIGV
+557 TLFSLLLTVGV

-575 VPKTFMPQQD
+575 VPKTFLPQQD

-599 SFSVMQPKMEIFRRA
+599 SFNVMQPKMETFRRA

-636 AFMLVR
+636 AFMIVR
-642 LKPIKERSIS
+642 LKPIKDRQLS

-675 ADQDLQFGGGREQTT
+675 ADQDLQFGGGREQTS
-690 SQYSYILQ
+690 SQYTYILQ
-698 SGDLG
+698 SGDL
-703 ALREWYPKV
+703 AELRKWFPKV
-712 VTALKA
+712 VTALRA
-718 LPELTAIDAREGRGA
+718 LPELTAIDAREGAGA
-733 RQVTLIV
+733 QQVTLIV

-752 DMVTAVLNNA
+752 NMVTAVLNNA

-788 AQDPITLKQ
+788 AQDPVTLKQ
-797 VQVITADGARI
+797 VEVITADGARV
-808 PLSTIAHYENS
+808 PLSTFAHYENS

-834 SIAFDMAEGVTV
+834 SISFDMAEGVTV
-846 EQGGAAI
+846 EQGSAAI

-877 AATQKSQPWMILG
+877 AATQKSQPFMILG
-890 ALVAVYLVLGVL
+890 ALLAVYLVLGVL

-931 GEFSLISLLGLFLL
+931 GEFSLISLLGIFLL

-964 RSQGMAPLE
+964 RHQGLSPLE

-993 ILGALPLLMSRA
+993 ILGALPLLLGRA

-1015 LTIIGGLIFSQVLTL
+1015 LTIIGGLVFSQVLTL
-1030 YTTPVVYLYLDR
+1030 YTTPVVYLYLDK

>member
-1 MQGPLREQARSHRGA
+1 
-16 AGLVGW
+16 
-22 CGGQS
+22 
-27 SMNLS
+27 MNLS

-45 SLAIMLLGGVSF
+45 SLAILLLGGVSF
-57 GLLPVSPL
+57 GLLPVAPL

-93 PLERSFGSIAG
+93 PLERSFGTIAG

-130 GAAREVQAAINASRT
+130 GAAREVQAAINASRN

-166 IMVLSLTSDVLEKG
+166 IMVLSLTSDVLQKG

-193 LSQVQGV
+193 LSQVPGV

-220 SLNQYGVA
+220 LLSQYGVA

-249 DDQRLWQ
+249 DDQRMWQ
-256 VQANDQLEKAKDYES
+256 VQANDQLEKAKDYEP
-271 LIIHYNGGAALRLKD
+271 LIIHYQNGSALRLSD

-367 IAVALVIL
+367 IAVTLVIL

-434 LENISRHIDEGVRP
+434 LENISRHIDQGVPP
-448 MRAAYLGAQEVGFTL
+448 MKAAYIGAQEVGFTL

-495 AAAIVVSLVV
+495 AASIVVSLVV

-516 WLKPHTPGQENRL
+516 WLKPHIPGQENRL
-529 QRWSRRANDWMVGK
+529 QRWSQRANEWMVSG
-543 YATSLDWVLRHKRL
+543 YARSLDWVLRHRRL
-557 TLLSLFVTIGV
+557 TLLSLLITIGV
-568 NIALYVV
+568 NVALYVV
-575 VPKTFMPQQD
+575 VPKTFLPQQD

-599 SFSVMQPKMEIFRRA
+599 SFNVMQPKMETFRRA
-614 VLKDEAVESVAGFI
+614 VLADPSVESVAGFI

-642 LKPIKERSIS
+642 LKPIKERQLS
-652 AQKVIERLRKEM
+652 AQKVIERLRKSV

-733 RQVTLIV
+733 QQVTLVV
-740 DRDQAKRLGVDM
+740 DRDQAKRLGIDM
-752 DMVTAVLNNA
+752 EMVTAVLNNA

-788 AQDPITLKQ
+788 AQDPITLNQ
-797 VQVITADGARI
+797 VQVITAAGVRI
-808 PLSTIAHYENS
+808 PLSGIAHYENS

-834 SIAFDMAEGVTV
+834 SITFDMAEGVTV
-846 EQGGAAI
+846 EQGTAAI

-862 PEDVIAKMAGTADAF
+862 PEEVIAKMAGTANAF

-916 PSAGVGALLSIYALG
+916 PSAGVGALLSIYAFG

-957 DLALQLE
+957 DLALQFE
-964 RSQGMAPLE
+964 RQRGMAPLE
-973 SIRSACLQRLRPI
+973 SIRSACLLRLRPI

-993 ILGALPLLMSRA
+993 ILGAMPLLLSTA

-1048 KWRGVRTDA
+1048 HWRGIRTDA